1 MAETR
6 ETRWFPRRTSA
17 PSRARTEDPLIKSRT
32 GSGSN
37 SKQKQQLTSSAA
49 VGCSAGCSDQQNEG
63 GILDADLA
71 ALVAAW
77 PTLPDHIRAAIRALV
92 GITAG
97 PS

>member
-1 MAETR
+1 MLPGLDSNQDKQNQNPMT
-6 ETRWFPRRTSA
+6 PRRKGKSQSGLSS
-17 PSRARTEDPLIKSRT
+17 PSPA
-32 GSGSN
+32 
-37 SKQKQQLTSSAA
+37 
-49 VGCSAGCSDQQNEG
+49 GCSAGCSDRQGEG

-92 GITAG
+92 GTVAG